1 MKSFTIPAL
10 FATAVI
16 ASGCTLSPLEEDV
29 AYERRDLWRQP
40 AITNIGAPAVDD
52 SALYVIDLTGAV
64 SRLSRKDGS
73 VVWRQ
78 PSNPAGTPRGLVR
91 GGNTILMSASELI
104 AFAIADGSILWRQ
117 SNAAGVGELESAA
130 LGNLVVP
137 SIYRGSGDALALD
150 ELTGRE
156 VWRGTM
162 LPSTFTRSSD
172 TVVRIFEP
180 QIRDGSIFATFIF
193 WSLSHPEIPNR
204 GGIGVSSITEGGTR
218 WSRLLPVVNARAS
231 TLPSRVAVSQDVVA
245 ASTFEGYIYV
255 YDRQTGDSLWTGR
268 PLPYKSLSGTE
279 ASPDIRPVLA
289 LGGLVIAGSGIGTV
303 SAFDARTGV
312 SRWVTP
318 SGNGATYEFDPVGT
332 DRVIVLHGNGGVT
345 LIDGVSGKILWRLRP
360 TSERERLGHIVVS
373 GDTVFGTSAVGGV
386 SAFRLVQK

>member
-162 LPSTFTRSSD
+162 GSVPTS
-172 TVVRIFEP
+172 VE
-180 QIRDGSIFATFIF
+180 IR
-193 WSLSHPEIPNR
+193 
-204 GGIGVSSITEGGTR
+204 
-218 WSRLLPVVNARAS
+218 
-231 TLPSRVAVSQDVVA
+231 
-245 ASTFEGYIYV
+245 
-255 YDRQTGDSLWTGR
+255 
-268 PLPYKSLSGTE
+268 
-279 ASPDIRPVLA
+279 
-289 LGGLVIAGSGIGTV
+289 V
-303 SAFDARTGV
+303 SA
-312 SRWVTP
+312 
-318 SGNGATYEFDPVGT
+318 
-332 DRVIVLHGNGGVT
+332 
-345 LIDGVSGKILWRLRP
+345 
-360 TSERERLGHIVVS
+360 SE
-373 GDTVFGTSAVGGV
+373 
-386 SAFRLVQK
+386 